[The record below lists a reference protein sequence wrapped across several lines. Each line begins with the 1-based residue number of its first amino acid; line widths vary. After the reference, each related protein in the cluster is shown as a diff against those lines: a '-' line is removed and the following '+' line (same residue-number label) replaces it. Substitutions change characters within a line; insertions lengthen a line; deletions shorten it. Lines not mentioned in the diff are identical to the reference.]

1 MRPTESYR
9 VSSEAEMNHLAGSA
23 AGHALLV
30 VSWPV
35 GVGGTGTLVA
45 SSRWEQT
52 QVTAASIVGLTWMT
66 RHWRVEKTCTHGMN
80 MRTHTYMFLHSFRN
94 LLDPKNNN
102 TFCNVSQC
110 EHNELHFYSA
120 FPSAQSALQWF
131 IHSYICM
138 FALTGHHLGMPIY
151 GVNSYIAPGH

>member
-1 MRPTESYR
+1 MKSKRVSFWPTNWRGRQRTVFKADMRHNKVLESK
-9 VSSEAEMNHLAGSA
+9 SSEAEVNHLAGSA

-52 QVTAASIVGLTWMT
+52 QVTAASIVALTWMS
-66 RHWRVEKTCTHGMN
+66 RHCRVEKTCTHGMN

-102 TFCNVSQC
+102 VAKSKSGVFNRGSGTPRGSS
-110 EHNELHFYSA
+110 EL
-120 FPSAQSALQWF
+120 LQ
-131 IHSYICM
+131 
-138 FALTGHHLGMPIY
+138 
-151 GVNSYIAPGH
+151 GVLQIFVW